1 MTQMPFSQQSQS
13 KTIETRS
20 VVLPASATRKNHL
33 LASFL
38 ATVKLRWVGA
48 FLLLCWTSHIS
59 TVLSN
64 CLLLPSLYLFIAHN
78 LVYSSI
84 SRVIIVLNIMFAVY
98 IQAQSTNGIPVAA
111 AAAADVEAVCEQNL
125 LRHITRLQDG
135 IDDRLAMIEKQVTG
149 ILPALF
155 SLPAH

>member
-1 MTQMPFSQQSQS
+1 
-13 KTIETRS
+13 
-20 VVLPASATRKNHL
+20 
-33 LASFL
+33 
-38 ATVKLRWVGA
+38 
-48 FLLLCWTSHIS
+48 
-59 TVLSN
+59 
-64 CLLLPSLYLFIAHN
+64 
-78 LVYSSI
+78 
-84 SRVIIVLNIMFAVY
+84 MFAVY